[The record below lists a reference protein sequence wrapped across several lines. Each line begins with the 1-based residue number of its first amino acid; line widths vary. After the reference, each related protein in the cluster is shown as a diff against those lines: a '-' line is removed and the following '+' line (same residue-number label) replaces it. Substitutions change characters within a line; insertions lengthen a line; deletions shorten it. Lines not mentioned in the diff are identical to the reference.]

1 MSINVLLA
9 DDSVPAQNMG
19 KKILLDAGYAV
30 VTVNNGLEALRK
42 IAEAAPDVA
51 ILDIFMPGYTGLEIC
66 KRLRATAATAS
77 IPVILTVGKMEPY
90 RPEEGESVKSNA
102 VIVKPF
108 AAAELI
114 AAVKSLIG
122 APSTVVA
129 VQPKP
134 GAEFQAAKPAAEDP
148 LQDYLAAEGVVFPAP
163 LAADQAGVPVP
174 PEGAPQEETADEPL
188 FFAAPS
194 VMGEGIGP
202 REPSV
207 YGGEHILSGAESDG
221 ETSLAFDPNATHT
234 PFSAS
239 SAASVDLLPAASDSD
254 SGHGMAAFT
263 EFDLEPETPFDA
275 SMPGLG
281 KPIIDG
287 PSPAALD
294 ATGQAGLVD
303 SSGPEVTAPEFLVNS
318 HEMVSGPLGAAEL
331 ESSSLDV
338 PALDPL
344 LKVSQ
349 APVPPSMLSWNSLDV
364 GEVPTQI
371 DPDITATSVGSTE
384 EISAP
389 AVVPPPSPEEEA
401 RRAAFEALFNSD
413 EIPPL
418 EEIPVLPSLSAPAVL
433 PSISD
438 LSKDYSFHIKPDA
451 ELEVLGD
458 DSQQHFLDP
467 GLDPNLVEEG
477 QAEDG
482 LPSTIGTIPDRDPLL
497 DDALPQA
504 GWQKIGSLQELDK
517 TNALTTSAMYLP
529 QVDASDDLVSSSAP
543 ETASAE
549 ALPKIDDEPA
559 NPLEPAYPGEIAQTA
574 PETEPEPPVV
584 CPEAVIAEARTAEP
598 EHTHAGTEIRI
609 AEATLV
615 SVAAEAAVL
624 LTKPAS
630 APAEVEPER
639 DEATPLPAEVAP
651 ESVPDEAAAVEQA
664 SPRPD
669 QHLTGNPSSSAI
681 LARSNDAERVH
692 QAVERVFERFK
703 PLLIAAIVRELAR
716 SD

>member
-1 MSINVLLA
+1 VSINVLLA

-19 KKILLDAGYAV
+19 KKILLDAGYTV

-122 APSTVVA
+122 APSAVA
-129 VQPKP
+129 AEP
-134 GAEFQAAKPAAEDP
+134 GLGTEFQTAKVAEDP
-148 LQDYLAAEGVVFPAP
+148 PQDYLAAEGGVVPTQLTANQV
-163 LAADQAGVPVP
+163 DVPVSP
-174 PEGAPQEETADEPL
+174 METSQEEAADEPL
-188 FFAAPS
+188 FFTAS
-194 VMGEGIGP
+194 SEMGEGAQSH
-202 REPSV
+202 EPSV
-207 YGGEHILSGAESDG
+207 YKEGQILSGAALDR
-221 ETSLAFDPNATHT
+221 ETSLAFDPDATHT

-239 SAASVDLLPAASDSD
+239 AVDLLPTASYSD

-263 EFDLEPETPFDA
+263 EFDLEPETPSDTFTPA
-275 SMPGLG
+275 LG
-281 KPIIDG
+281 KPTIDG
-287 PSPAALD
+287 PSLAALD
-294 ATGQAGLVD
+294 AAGQAGLVD
-303 SSGPEVTAPEFLVNS
+303 ASGPEATAPEFLVDS
-318 HEMVSGPLGAAEL
+318 HEIVSGPVGAAEL
-331 ESSSLDV
+331 ESLNLNV

-344 LKVSQ
+344 LEVPQ
-349 APVPPSMLSWNSLDV
+349 AQIPTSTLSWNGFDV
-364 GEVPTQI
+364 GEVSDQI
-371 DPDITATSVGSTE
+371 VPDIAVTSVSPTE
-384 EISAP
+384 EVSAP
-389 AVVPPPSPEEEA
+389 AVVPLSPEEEA

-458 DSQQHFLDP
+458 DSQQHFLDS
-467 GLDPNLVEEG
+467 GLDPNLVAEG
-477 QAEDG
+477 PAEDG
-482 LPSTIGTIPDRDPLL
+482 FPSTIGMIPDRDPLL
-497 DDALPQA
+497 DDALPQT
-504 GWQKIGSLQELDK
+504 GWQKIGSLQEPEE
-517 TNALTTSAMYLP
+517 TMALNTSAIVSP
-529 QVDASDDLVSSSAP
+529 QVEASDGLVSASAP
-543 ETASAE
+543 EAALAE
-549 ALPKIDDEPA
+549 ATPKSYGELASPV
-559 NPLEPAYPGEIAQTA
+559 EPAYPAEIAQTTPEAA
-574 PETEPEPPVV
+574 PEPTEVSPG
-584 CPEAVIAEARTAEP
+584 AVLADAQTAEP
-598 EHTHAGTEIRI
+598 EPAYSGTGLPVVED
-609 AEATLV
+609 TLV
-615 SVAAEAAVL
+615 SIAAEAAVMQ
-624 LTKPAS
+624 TKSTSVPS
-630 APAEVEPER
+630 DVVPER
-639 DEATPLPAEVAP
+639 DEAAPTPAKVVSERALVQAGLIEL
-651 ESVPDEAAAVEQA
+651 A
-664 SPRPD
+664 SPQPG
-669 QHLTGNPSSSAI
+669 QYLTENSSTGAI
-681 LARSNDAERVH
+681 LARSNEAERVH